1 MNFLG
6 LNVDAMVDSLDIMGL
21 GMVGIFASI
30 GLIMF
35 VIWLLNKVFPGK
47 K

>member
-1 MNFLG
+1 MYFLG
-6 LNVDAMVDSLDIMGL
+6 LDVDGMIEDLDIMGL

-35 VIWLLNKVFPGK
+35 IIWLLNKVFPGNK
-47 K
+47 

>member
-1 MNFLG
+1 MNFLA
-6 LNVDAMVDSLDIMGL
+6 LDVDGMIEYLDIMGL

>member
-1 MNFLG
+1 MIFLG
-6 LNVDAMVDSLDIMGL
+6 LKVDEMVDSLDIMGL
-21 GMVGIFASI
+21 GMIGIFMSI

-35 VIWLLNKVFPGK
+35 VIWLLNKIFPGK